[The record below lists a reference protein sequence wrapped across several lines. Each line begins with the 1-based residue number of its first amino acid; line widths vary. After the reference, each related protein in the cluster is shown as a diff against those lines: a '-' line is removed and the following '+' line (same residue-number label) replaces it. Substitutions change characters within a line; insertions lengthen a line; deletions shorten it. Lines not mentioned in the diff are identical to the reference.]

1 MKKKIPLII
10 ISIVFSVIIWGTIS
24 LSEEYYANVNVPLRV
39 VGFPQGYTI
48 GNDIPENITIK
59 LRGIGWKLFSVNIGK
74 DVTYN
79 ISVRGDSGVKQIKLM
94 DHLTDNRWM
103 LSELDIIDIIP
114 NSLSISIE
122 RRVKKKLPIVADLS
136 LEFKAGYGL
145 AKQVVLEPDSVV
157 IDGPQSVVNSLT
169 EIKTKAIKL
178 SSLDKFTTKNI
189 GFAYIPGTSFGS
201 KFITVSLDIQRIVD
215 KQFDDIDVEVLD
227 VPPERD
233 VILLPN
239 KISCNV
245 RGGIDILGKL
255 DKDQFRAFVY
265 YRDVVLDTLGNVIP
279 QIELPANTTLKYIKP
294 ERLRYVIKKFR

>member
-1 MKKKIPLII
+1 VKNKIPLLI
-10 ISIVFSVIIWGTIS
+10 ISIAFSVIIWGTIS

-39 VGFPQGYTI
+39 VGFPNGFSI
-48 GNDIPENITIK
+48 GSEIPENITIK
-59 LRGIGWKLFSVNIGK
+59 LRGIGWKLFAVNIGK

-79 ISVRGDSGVKQIKLM
+79 ISVSGDSGFVQIKLM

-103 LSELDIIDIIP
+103 LSELDIIDIVP
-114 NSLSISIE
+114 NSLSFSIE
-122 RRVKKKLPIVADLS
+122 RRIKKKLPIVADLN

-169 EIKTKAIKL
+169 EIKTKEIKL
-178 SSLDKFTTKNI
+178 SSLDKLIIKNI
-189 GFAYIPGTSFGS
+189 SFIYLPGTSYGT
-201 KFITVSLDIQRIVD
+201 KFVSVNLDVQRIVD
-215 KQFDDIDVEVLD
+215 KQFDDINVEVLD
-227 VPPERD
+227 VPPDRD

-245 RGGIDILGKL
+245 RGGIEILGKL
-255 DKDQFRAFVY
+255 EKNQFRVFVF

-279 QIELPANTTLKYIKP
+279 HIELPVNTTLKYIKP
-294 ERLRYVIKKFR
+294 ERLRYIIKKFR

>member
-10 ISIVFSVIIWGTIS
+10 ISIAFSVIIWGTIS

-39 VGFPQGYTI
+39 VDFPIGYTI
-48 GNDIPENITIK
+48 GNKIPENITIK

-79 ISVRGDSGVKQIKLM
+79 ISVNEDSGFKQIRLM

-103 LSELDIIDIIP
+103 LSELDIIDIVP
-114 NSLSISIE
+114 NSLSFSIE
-122 RRVKKKLPIVADLS
+122 RRIHKKLPIVADLS
-136 LEFKAGYGL
+136 LDFKAGYGL
-145 AKQVVLEPDSVV
+145 AKQIVIEPDSVV

-178 SSLDKFTTKNI
+178 SSLDRFTIKNI
-189 GFAYIPGTSFGS
+189 DFINLPGTSFGTR
-201 KFITVSLDIQRIVD
+201 FVSVNFDIQRIVD

-227 VPPERD
+227 VPPDRD

-255 DKDQFRAFVY
+255 EKDQFRAFVF

-279 QIELPANTTLKYIKP
+279 HIEHPVNTTLKYIKP
-294 ERLRYVIKKFR
+294 ERLRYIIKKFR

>member
-10 ISIVFSVIIWGTIS
+10 ISIAFSVIIWGTIS

-39 VGFPQGYTI
+39 VDFPIGYTI
-48 GNDIPENITIK
+48 GNKIPENITIK

-79 ISVRGDSGVKQIKLM
+79 ISVNEDSGFKQIRLM

-103 LSELDIIDIIP
+103 LSELDIIDIVP
-114 NSLSISIE
+114 NSLSFSIE
-122 RRVKKKLPIVADLS
+122 RRIHKKLLIVADLS
-136 LEFKAGYGL
+136 LDFKAGYGL
-145 AKQVVLEPDSVV
+145 AKQIVIEPDSVV

-178 SSLDKFTTKNI
+178 SSLDRFTIKNI
-189 GFAYIPGTSFGS
+189 DFIYLPGTSFGTR
-201 KFITVSLDIQRIVD
+201 FVSVNFDIQRIVD

-227 VPPERD
+227 VPPDRD

-255 DKDQFRAFVY
+255 EKDQFRAFVF

-279 QIELPANTTLKYIKP
+279 HIEHPVNTTLKYIKP
-294 ERLRYVIKKFR
+294 ERLRYIIKKFR

>member
-10 ISIVFSVIIWGTIS
+10 ISIIFSVIIWGTIS

-79 ISVRGDSGVKQIKLM
+79 ISVRGDSGLKQIKLM

-103 LSELDIIDIIP
+103 LSELDIIDIVP

-255 DKDQFRAFVY
+255 DKGQFRVFIY

-279 QIELPANTTLKYIKP
+279 KIELPANTTLKYIKP

>member
-1 MKKKIPLII
+1 VKNKIPLLI
-10 ISIVFSVIIWGTIS
+10 ISIAFSVIIWGTIS

-39 VGFPQGYTI
+39 VDFPNGFSI
-48 GNDIPENITIK
+48 GSKIPENITIK
-59 LRGIGWKLFSVNIGK
+59 LRGIGWKLFAVNIGK

-79 ISVRGDSGVKQIKLM
+79 ISVSGDSGFVQIKLM

-103 LSELDIIDIIP
+103 LSELDIIDIVP
-114 NSLSISIE
+114 NSLSFSIE
-122 RRVKKKLPIVADLS
+122 RRIKKKLPIVADLN

-169 EIKTKAIKL
+169 EIKTKEIKL
-178 SSLDKFTTKNI
+178 SSLDKLIIKNI
-189 GFAYIPGTSFGS
+189 SFIYLPGTSYGT
-201 KFITVSLDIQRIVD
+201 KFVSVNLDVQRIVD
-215 KQFDDIDVEVLD
+215 KQFDDINVEVLD
-227 VPPERD
+227 VPPDRD

-245 RGGIDILGKL
+245 RGGIEILGKL
-255 DKDQFRAFVY
+255 EKNQFRVFVF

-279 QIELPANTTLKYIKP
+279 HIELPVNTTLKYIKP
-294 ERLRYVIKKFR
+294 ERLRYIIKKFR

>member
-1 MKKKIPLII
+1 VKKKIPLLI
-10 ISIVFSVIIWGTIS
+10 ISIAFSVIIWGTIS

-39 VGFPQGYTI
+39 VGYPNGYTI
-48 GNDIPENITIK
+48 GNEIPENITIK

-79 ISVRGDSGVKQIKLM
+79 ISVNGDSGFKQIKLM

-103 LSELDIIDIIP
+103 LSELDIIDIVP
-114 NSLSISIE
+114 NSLSFSIE
-122 RRVKKKLPIVADLS
+122 RRVKRKLPIVADLS
-136 LEFKAGYGL
+136 LDFKVGYGL
-145 AKQVVLEPDSVV
+145 AKDVVLEPDSVV

-169 EIKTKAIKL
+169 EIKTKEIRL
-178 SSLDKFTTKNI
+178 SSLDKLTIKNI
-189 GFAYIPGTSFGS
+189 GFIYLPGTSYGTRF
-201 KFITVSLDIQRIVD
+201 VSVNLDIQRIVD

-227 VPPERD
+227 VPPDRA

-245 RGGIDILGKL
+245 RGGIEILGKL
-255 DKDQFRAFVY
+255 EKDQFRAFVF

-279 QIELPANTTLKYIKP
+279 HIEHPVNTTLKYIKP
-294 ERLRYVIKKFR
+294 EGLRYIIKKFR

>member
-10 ISIVFSVIIWGTIS
+10 ISIAFSVIIWGTIS

-39 VGFPQGYTI
+39 VDFPIGYTI
-48 GNDIPENITIK
+48 GNKIPENITIK

-79 ISVRGDSGVKQIKLM
+79 ISVNEDSGFKQIRLM

-103 LSELDIIDIIP
+103 LSELDIIDIVP
-114 NSLSISIE
+114 NSLSFSIE
-122 RRVKKKLPIVADLS
+122 RRVNKKLPIVADLS
-136 LEFKAGYGL
+136 LDFKAGYGL
-145 AKQVVLEPDSVV
+145 AKQIVLEPDSVV

-169 EIKTKAIKL
+169 EIKTKAIRL
-178 SSLDKFTTKNI
+178 SSLDRFTIKNI
-189 GFAYIPGTSFGS
+189 GFVYPPGSSFGT
-201 KFITVSLDIQRIVD
+201 KFVSVNFDIQRIVD

-227 VPPERD
+227 VPPDRD

-255 DKDQFRAFVY
+255 EKDQFRVFVF

-279 QIELPANTTLKYIKP
+279 HIEHPENTTLKYIKP
-294 ERLRYVIKKFR
+294 ERLRYIIKKFR

>member
-1 MKKKIPLII
+1 MKNKIPLLI
-10 ISIVFSVIIWGTIS
+10 ISIAFSVIIWGTIS

-39 VGFPQGYTI
+39 VGFPNGFSI
-48 GNDIPENITIK
+48 GSEIPENITIK
-59 LRGIGWKLFSVNIGK
+59 LRGIGWKLFAVNIGK

-79 ISVRGDSGVKQIKLM
+79 ISVSGDSGFVQIKLM

-103 LSELDIIDIIP
+103 LSELDIIDIVP
-114 NSLSISIE
+114 NSLSFSIE
-122 RRVKKKLPIVADLS
+122 RRIKKKLPIVADLN

-169 EIKTKAIKL
+169 EIKTKEIKL
-178 SSLDKFTTKNI
+178 SSLDKLIIKNI
-189 GFAYIPGTSFGS
+189 SFIYLPGTSYGT
-201 KFITVSLDIQRIVD
+201 KFVSVNLDVQRIVD
-215 KQFDDIDVEVLD
+215 KQFDDINVEVLD
-227 VPPERD
+227 VPPDRD

-245 RGGIDILGKL
+245 RGGIEILGKL
-255 DKDQFRAFVY
+255 EKNQFRVFVF

-279 QIELPANTTLKYIKP
+279 HIELPVNTTLKYIKP
-294 ERLRYVIKKFR
+294 ERLRYIIKKFR

>member
-10 ISIVFSVIIWGTIS
+10 ISITFSVIIWGTIS

-39 VGFPQGYTI
+39 VGFPNGYTI
-48 GNDIPENITIK
+48 GNEIPENITIK
-59 LRGIGWKLFSVNIGK
+59 LRGVGWKLFSVNIGK

-79 ISVRGDSGVKQIKLM
+79 ISVNGDSVFKQIKLM

-103 LSELDIIDIIP
+103 LSELDIIDIVP
-114 NSLSISIE
+114 NSLSFSIE

-136 LEFKAGYGL
+136 LDFKAGYGL

-169 EIKTKAIKL
+169 EIKTKAIRL
-178 SSLDKFTTKNI
+178 SSLDKLTIKNI
-189 GFAYIPGTSFGS
+189 DFVYLPGTSYGT
-201 KFITVSLDIQRIVD
+201 KFVSVNLDIQRIVD

-227 VPPERD
+227 VPPDRD

-255 DKDQFRAFVY
+255 EKDQFRAFVF

-279 QIELPANTTLKYIKP
+279 NIEHPENTTLKYIKP
-294 ERLRYVIKKFR
+294 ERLRYIIKKFR

>member
-1 MKKKIPLII
+1 VKKKIPLLI
-10 ISIVFSVIIWGTIS
+10 ISIAFSVIIWGTIS

-39 VGFPQGYTI
+39 VGYPNGYTI
-48 GNDIPENITIK
+48 GNEIPENITIK

-79 ISVRGDSGVKQIKLM
+79 ISVNGDSGFKQIKLM

-103 LSELDIIDIIP
+103 LSELDIIDIVP
-114 NSLSISIE
+114 NSLSFSIE
-122 RRVKKKLPIVADLS
+122 RRVKRKLPIVADLS
-136 LEFKAGYGL
+136 LDFKVGYGL
-145 AKQVVLEPDSVV
+145 AKDVVVEPDSVV

-169 EIKTKAIKL
+169 EIKTKEIRL
-178 SSLDKFTTKNI
+178 SSLDKLTIKNI
-189 GFAYIPGTSFGS
+189 GFIYLPGTSYGTRF
-201 KFITVSLDIQRIVD
+201 VSVNLDIQRIVD

-227 VPPERD
+227 VPPDRA

-245 RGGIDILGKL
+245 RGGIEILGKL
-255 DKDQFRAFVY
+255 EKDQFRAFVF

-279 QIELPANTTLKYIKP
+279 HIEHPVNTTLKYIKP
-294 ERLRYVIKKFR
+294 EGLRYIIKKFR

>member
-10 ISIVFSVIIWGTIS
+10 ISIAFSVIIWGTIS
-24 LSEEYYANVNVPLRV
+24 LSEEYYANVNVPLKV
-39 VGFPQGYTI
+39 VGFPKGYTI
-48 GNDIPENITIK
+48 GNEIPENITIK
-59 LRGIGWKLFSVNIGK
+59 LRGIGWKLFSVNVGK

-79 ISVRGDSGVKQIKLM
+79 ISVRGDSGLKQIKLM

-103 LSELDIIDIIP
+103 LSELDIIDIVP
-114 NSLSISIE
+114 NSISISIE

-145 AKQVVLEPDSVV
+145 AKQVVLEPDSIV

-169 EIKTKAIKL
+169 EIKTNAIRL
-178 SSLDKFTTKNI
+178 SSLDKLTTKNI
-189 GFAYIPGTSFGS
+189 GFAYLPGTSFGTR
-201 KFITVSLDIQRIVD
+201 FVTVILDIQRIVD

-227 VPPERD
+227 VPPGRD

-255 DKDQFRAFVY
+255 DKNQFRAFVY

-279 QIELPANTTLKYIKP
+279 EIELPVNTTLKYVKP

>member
-1 MKKKIPLII
+1 MKKKIPLLI
-10 ISIVFSVIIWGTIS
+10 ISIAFSVIIWGTIS

-39 VGFPQGYTI
+39 VGYPNGYTI
-48 GNDIPENITIK
+48 GNEIPENITIK

-79 ISVRGDSGVKQIKLM
+79 ISVNGDSGFKQIKLM

-103 LSELDIIDIIP
+103 LSELDIIDIVP
-114 NSLSISIE
+114 NSLSFSIE
-122 RRVKKKLPIVADLS
+122 RRIKKKLPIVADLS
-136 LEFKAGYGL
+136 LDFKVGYGL
-145 AKQVVLEPDSVV
+145 AKDVVLEPDSVV

-169 EIKTKAIKL
+169 EIKTKEIRL
-178 SSLDKFTTKNI
+178 SSLDKLTIKNI
-189 GFAYIPGTSFGS
+189 GFIYLPGTSYGTRF
-201 KFITVSLDIQRIVD
+201 VSVNLDIQRIVD

-227 VPPERD
+227 VPPDRA

-245 RGGIDILGKL
+245 RGGIEILGKL
-255 DKDQFRAFVY
+255 EKDNFRAFVF

-279 QIELPANTTLKYIKP
+279 HIEHPVNTTLKYIKP
-294 ERLRYVIKKFR
+294 ERLRYIIKKFR